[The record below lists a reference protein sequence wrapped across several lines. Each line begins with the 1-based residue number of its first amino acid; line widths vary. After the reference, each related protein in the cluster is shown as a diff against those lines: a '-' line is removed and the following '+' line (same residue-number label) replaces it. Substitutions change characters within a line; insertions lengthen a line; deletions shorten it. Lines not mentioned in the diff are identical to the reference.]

1 MVTRISA
8 EPRLI
13 LPALFLVFLVCVCSE
28 CNAAAANITVI
39 DTVAGTGQP
48 GNNGDEG
55 AADEINV
62 GQPFGV
68 AFGPD
73 GHLYITEVENHR
85 VRRLDLTA
93 KSISTV
99 AGMGTPG
106 YRGDGGLAIKAAM
119 NEPYEIRFDQA
130 GNMFVVEM
138 MNHIVRRIDAT
149 DSTITTVAGTGQAGY
164 SGDGGP
170 ARKAQL
176 NRPHSIALD
185 GAGHLYIAD
194 IANHRIRRVDAKTG
208 IIDSIAGNGGRQLP
222 TDGQVA
228 VGKPMLG
235 PRALYIQGT
244 WLWIALR
251 EGHSVWRM
259 NLLTGRLEH
268 VAGSGRQ
275 GYDDGPAKS
284 ATFNGPKGIAVDDKQ
299 QVFVVDTENQV
310 IRRINTKTQQVDT
323 VAGSTVRGFG
333 GDGGP
338 ATDALFA
345 RPHGIC
351 IGPDG
356 SLFVGDTENHRVRRV
371 GDSN

>member
-1 MVTRISA
+1 
-8 EPRLI
+8 
-13 LPALFLVFLVCVCSE
+13 VFLVCVSLE
-28 CNAAAANITVI
+28 GAAATTAVV
-39 DTVAGTGQP
+39 DTIVGTGQP

-55 AADEINV
+55 AASEINV
-62 GQPFGV
+62 GQTFGV
-68 AFGPD
+68 TFGPD
-73 GHLYITEVENHR
+73 GHLYVTEVENHR
-85 VRRLDLTA
+85 VRRLDLAT
-93 KSISTV
+93 KRISTV
-99 AGMGTPG
+99 AGNGMPG
-106 YRGDGGLAIKAAM
+106 YGGDGGPAIQAAL

-138 MNHIVRRIDAT
+138 MNHIVRRIDAANN
-149 DSTITTVAGTGQAGY
+149 TITTIAGTGQAGY

-185 GAGHLYIAD
+185 GAGNLYIAD
-194 IANHRIRRVDAKTG
+194 IANHRIRRVDLETG
-208 IIDSIAGNGGRQLP
+208 IIDSIAGNGDRQLP
-222 TDGQVA
+222 TDGQLA
-228 VGKPMLG
+228 AGNPILG
-235 PRALYIQGT
+235 PRALFIEGT

-259 NLLTGRLEH
+259 NLRAGRLVH

-275 GYDDGPAKS
+275 GYDNGPAEL
-284 ATFNGPKGIAVDDKQ
+284 ATFNGPKGIAVDNKQ

-310 IRRINTKTQQVDT
+310 IRRINTRTQQVDT
-323 VAGSTVRGFG
+323 VAGSGRRGFG

-338 ATDALFA
+338 ATHALLA

-351 IGPDG
+351 VGGDG

-371 GDSN
+371 QTPTE